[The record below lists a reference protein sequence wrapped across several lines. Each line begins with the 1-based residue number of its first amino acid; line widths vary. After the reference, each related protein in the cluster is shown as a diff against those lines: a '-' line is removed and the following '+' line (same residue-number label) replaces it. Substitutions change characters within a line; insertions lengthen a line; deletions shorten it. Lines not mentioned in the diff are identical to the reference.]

1 VNYKHIKRFLPYF
14 FKYKALLILTLF
26 SMLISSVSSSLLPFY
41 AKKIIDQF
49 IATKEIK
56 SVVFASL
63 IMLLLAALTYAL
75 KLIQIYYGNLAGQR
89 IMKDIR
95 LDFFKKLTRF
105 EIETFNR
112 EPSGKIITR
121 ITNDIENMNELLNS
135 GIISL
140 LSDLLLVFFAV
151 FFLLYINPKLALI
164 SISPLPLAIF
174 LSFIF
179 GNKMEKA
186 YEKVRD
192 ALTKINIHMQESLTG
207 LSVVQIFQNEKR
219 NFQKFDSHA
228 KDFRFSFHRS
238 IMLNVLLRQSV
249 NVMSYVSTFLLYLF
263 GGILAISGKS
273 TIGTIVAF
281 GYYLSYL
288 YGPLGD
294 LSDKFSILQNAIS
307 SMKKIDEFLTENRE
321 EENIEKGKAIELK
334 GNISLNNVCF
344 SYEKNNNVLE
354 NINLKTEKGQKVA
367 IVGYTGAGKST
378 LANLI
383 LAFYKPTSGEIYF
396 ESENLLSL
404 SKQQLRKNMAI
415 VLQNIFIFKGTVRDN
430 ITLGKEFYDEEVIAA
445 AKKIGVH
452 DFIMRLPQGYDT
464 ELLTEGK
471 NISLGER
478 QLISF
483 ARALVFNPRILIL
496 DEATASIDSQT
507 EALIEKG
514 IKELLKGRTS
524 IDIAHRLST
533 IRNANTI
540 VVLNKGRIVETGT
553 HEELMQTKGL
563 YYEFYTT
570 QFLEL

>member
-1 VNYKHIKRFLPYF
+1 MNYKYIKHFLPYF
-14 FKYKALLILTLF
+14 LKYKALLILTLF

-56 SVVFASL
+56 SVLLASL

-151 FFLLYINPKLALI
+151 FFLLYINPKLGLI

-249 NVMSYVSTFLLYLF
+249 NVMSYFSTFLLYLF

-321 EENIEKGKAIELK
+321 EENIEKGKAIESK

-354 NINLKTEKGQKVA
+354 NINLKTEKGQKIA

-396 ESENLLSL
+396 EGENLLSL

-430 ITLGKEFYDEEVIAA
+430 ITLGKEFSDEEVIAA

-524 IDIAHRLST
+524 IVIAHRLST

-570 QFLEL
+570 QFSEL

>member
-1 VNYKHIKRFLPYF
+1 MNYKHIKRFLPYF

-524 IDIAHRLST
+524 IVIAHRLST

>member
-1 VNYKHIKRFLPYF
+1 MNYRHIKRFLPYF
-14 FKYKALLILTLF
+14 LKYKALLILTLF

-49 IATKEIK
+49 IATKEIR
-56 SVVFASL
+56 SVIFASL

-238 IMLNVLLRQSV
+238 IMLNVLLRQSI

-354 NINLKTEKGQKVA
+354 NINLKTEKGQKIA

-396 ESENLLSL
+396 EGENLLSL

-415 VLQNIFIFKGTVRDN
+415 VLQNIFIFKGTVSDN
-430 ITLGKEFYDEEVIAA
+430 ITLGKEFSDEEVIAA

-524 IDIAHRLST
+524 IVIAHRLST

-570 QFLEL
+570 QFSEL

>member
-1 VNYKHIKRFLPYF
+1 MNYRHIKRFLPYF
-14 FKYKALLILTLF
+14 LKYKALLILTLF

-56 SVVFASL
+56 SVVFSSL

-238 IMLNVLLRQSV
+238 IMLNVLLRQSI

-354 NINLKTEKGQKVA
+354 NINLKTEKGQKIA

-396 ESENLLSL
+396 EGENLLSL

-415 VLQNIFIFKGTVRDN
+415 VLQNIFIFKGTVSDN
-430 ITLGKEFYDEEVIAA
+430 ITLGKEFSDEEVIAA

-524 IDIAHRLST
+524 IVIAHRLST

-570 QFLEL
+570 QFSEL

>member
-207 LSVVQIFQNEKR
+207 LSVIQIFQNEKR

-238 IMLNVLLRQSV
+238 IMLNVLLRQSI

-396 ESENLLSL
+396 EGENLLSL

-524 IDIAHRLST
+524 IVIAHRLST

>member
-1 VNYKHIKRFLPYF
+1 MNYKYIKHFLPYF
-14 FKYKALLILTLF
+14 LKYKALLILTLF
-26 SMLISSVSSSLLPFY
+26 SMLISSISSSLLPFY

-56 SVVFASL
+56 SVLLASL

-95 LDFFKKLTRF
+95 LNFFKKLTRF

-151 FFLLYINPKLALI
+151 FFLLYINPKLGLI

-249 NVMSYVSTFLLYLF
+249 NVMSYFSTFLLYLF

-321 EENIEKGKAIELK
+321 EENIEKGKAIESK

-354 NINLKTEKGQKVA
+354 NINLKTEKGQKIA

-383 LAFYKPTSGEIYF
+383 LAFYKPSSGEIYF
-396 ESENLLSL
+396 EGENLLSL

-430 ITLGKEFYDEEVIAA
+430 ITLGKEFSDEEVIAA

-524 IDIAHRLST
+524 IVIAHRLST

-570 QFLEL
+570 QFSEL

>member
-524 IDIAHRLST
+524 IVIAHRLST

>member
-1 VNYKHIKRFLPYF
+1 MNYKYIKHFLPYF
-14 FKYKALLILTLF
+14 LKYKALLILTLF
-26 SMLISSVSSSLLPFY
+26 SMLISSISSSLLPFY

-56 SVVFASL
+56 SVLLASL

-95 LDFFKKLTRF
+95 LNFFKKLTRF

-151 FFLLYINPKLALI
+151 FFLLYINPKLGLI

-249 NVMSYVSTFLLYLF
+249 NVMSYFSTFLLYLF

-321 EENIEKGKAIELK
+321 EENIEKGKAIESK

-354 NINLKTEKGQKVA
+354 NINLKTEKGQKIA

-396 ESENLLSL
+396 EGENLLSL

-430 ITLGKEFYDEEVIAA
+430 ITLGKEFSDEEVIAA

-524 IDIAHRLST
+524 IVIAHRLST

-570 QFLEL
+570 QFSEL

>member
-1 VNYKHIKRFLPYF
+1 MNYKYIKHFLPYF
-14 FKYKALLILTLF
+14 LKYKALLILTLF

-56 SVVFASL
+56 SVLLASL

-95 LDFFKKLTRF
+95 LNFFKKLTRF

-151 FFLLYINPKLALI
+151 FFLLYINPKLGLI

-249 NVMSYVSTFLLYLF
+249 NVMSYFSTFLLYLF

-321 EENIEKGKAIELK
+321 EENIEKGKAIESK

-354 NINLKTEKGQKVA
+354 NINLKTEKGQKIA

-383 LAFYKPTSGEIYF
+383 LAFYKPSSGEIYF
-396 ESENLLSL
+396 EGENLLSL

-430 ITLGKEFYDEEVIAA
+430 ITLGKEFSDEEVIAA

-524 IDIAHRLST
+524 IVIAHRLST

-570 QFLEL
+570 QFSEL

>member
-1 VNYKHIKRFLPYF
+1 MNYKYIKHFLPYF
-14 FKYKALLILTLF
+14 LKYKALLILTLF

-41 AKKIIDQF
+41 GKKIIDQF

-56 SVVFASL
+56 SVLLASL

-151 FFLLYINPKLALI
+151 FFLLYINPKLGLI

-249 NVMSYVSTFLLYLF
+249 NVMSYFSTFLLYLF

-321 EENIEKGKAIELK
+321 EENIEKGKAIESK

-354 NINLKTEKGQKVA
+354 NINLKTEKGQKIA

-383 LAFYKPTSGEIYF
+383 LAFYKPSSGEIYF
-396 ESENLLSL
+396 EGENLLSL

-430 ITLGKEFYDEEVIAA
+430 ITLGKEFSDEEVIAA

-524 IDIAHRLST
+524 IVIAHRLST

-570 QFLEL
+570 QFSEL

>member
-1 VNYKHIKRFLPYF
+1 MNYKYIKHFLPYF
-14 FKYKALLILTLF
+14 LKYKALLILTLF

-56 SVVFASL
+56 SVLLASL

-95 LDFFKKLTRF
+95 LNFFKKLTRF

-151 FFLLYINPKLALI
+151 FFLLYINPKLGLI

-249 NVMSYVSTFLLYLF
+249 NVMSYFSTFLLYLF

-321 EENIEKGKAIELK
+321 EENIEKGKAIESK

-354 NINLKTEKGQKVA
+354 NINLKTEKGQKIA

-396 ESENLLSL
+396 EGENLLSL

-430 ITLGKEFYDEEVIAA
+430 ITLGKEFSDEEVIAA

-524 IDIAHRLST
+524 IVIAHRLST

-570 QFLEL
+570 QFSEL

>member
-1 VNYKHIKRFLPYF
+1 MNYKHIKRFLPYF

-207 LSVVQIFQNEKR
+207 LSVIQIFQNEKR

-238 IMLNVLLRQSV
+238 IMLNVLLRQSI

-396 ESENLLSL
+396 EGENLLSL

-524 IDIAHRLST
+524 IVIAHRLST

>member
-1 VNYKHIKRFLPYF
+1 MNYKYIKHFLPYF
-14 FKYKALLILTLF
+14 LKYKALLILTLF
-26 SMLISSVSSSLLPFY
+26 SMLISSISSSLLPFY

-56 SVVFASL
+56 SVLLASL

-151 FFLLYINPKLALI
+151 FFLLYINPKLGLI

-249 NVMSYVSTFLLYLF
+249 NVMSYFSTFLLYLF

-321 EENIEKGKAIELK
+321 EENIEKGKAIESK

-354 NINLKTEKGQKVA
+354 NINLKTEKGQKIA

-383 LAFYKPTSGEIYF
+383 LAFYKPSSGEIYF
-396 ESENLLSL
+396 EGENLLSL

-430 ITLGKEFYDEEVIAA
+430 ITLGKEFSDEEVIAA

-524 IDIAHRLST
+524 IVIAHRLST

-570 QFLEL
+570 QFSEL